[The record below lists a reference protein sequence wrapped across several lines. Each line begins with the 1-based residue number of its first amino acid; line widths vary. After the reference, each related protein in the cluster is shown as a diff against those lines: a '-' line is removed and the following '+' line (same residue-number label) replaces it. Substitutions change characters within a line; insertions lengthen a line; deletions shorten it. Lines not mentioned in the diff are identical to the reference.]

1 VQAVI
6 YVALLRGI
14 NVGGNKMVSM
24 AQLREMLAKLG
35 FEDAKT
41 LLQSGNA
48 VFRGKSTPTP
58 KLEQQL
64 ESAMTKHFGMS
75 CDYHIRTAAELDAAI
90 EANPLKAE
98 ARKDPSHLLLH
109 FFKAPLD
116 PAKVKAAQAA
126 ITGPELVRC
135 DGRHMYMFYP
145 AGVGTSKADVV
156 VGKTIGVRGTARN
169 WNTVLKLQ
177 RMVTE

>member
-1 VQAVI
+1 MTT
-6 YVALLRGI
+6 YVAFLRGI
-14 NVGGNKMVSM
+14 NVGGNKMVAM
-24 AQLREMLAKLG
+24 AALRDMLTKLG

-48 VFRGKSTPTP
+48 VFRGKAMAPA
-58 KLEQQL
+58 KLEAVL
-64 ESAMTKHFGMS
+64 EAATAKHFGLT
-75 CDYHIRTAAELDAAI
+75 CDYHVRTAAELQAAI
-90 EANPLKAE
+90 DANPLKKE
-98 ARKDPSHLLLH
+98 AAKDPSHLLVH

-135 DGRHMYMFYP
+135 DGRQMYMFYP
-145 AGVGTSKADVV
+145 AGIGTSKADVV

-177 RMVTE
+177 RLVAD